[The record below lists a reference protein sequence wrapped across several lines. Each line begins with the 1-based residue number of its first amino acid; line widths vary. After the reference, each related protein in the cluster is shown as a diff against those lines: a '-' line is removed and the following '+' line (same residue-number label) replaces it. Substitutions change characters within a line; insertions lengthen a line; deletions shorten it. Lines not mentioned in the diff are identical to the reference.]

1 MSKENNNLKRYKY
14 STITMVVVYII
25 ITSIDLIKDALS
37 NQAIMMLSIFLLV
50 DNLVAFLEERKIKR
64 LLLVILMAII
74 FIFFT
79 YEYICGL

>member
-79 YEYICGL
+79 YDLIP